1 MNTIKAKL
9 KFFPNRF
16 EVIEEGDHVKCAVS
30 GKNIPLNKL
39 NYWNVELQEA
49 YYSSVE
55 AKIRY
60 EQVKNKF
67 ISIYYVSRSI
77 VLDRL
82 ILIFRKID

>member
-60 EQVKNKF
+60 EQVKNNK
-67 ISIYYVSRSI
+67 
-77 VLDRL
+77 
-82 ILIFRKID
+82 